1 MASNLYEQMKT
12 LANSFTL
19 PCAIFS
25 VEKNTDG
32 SCGKVRFFAI
42 NDLFTKGYYDLF
54 AVDHDVSS
62 IDLATFHTQIEGK
75 PYYTQIPKEPNFED
89 ICFRAAWGKEHIHVY
104 VDTTKIYGFWT
115 EDILM
120 PISFSPNDE
129 NVSYCIFMYTLN
141 KEMDTGKYASIP
153 PDVSSFVLKTC
164 LELRNEKDFYS
175 SMDIVTSD
183 LREYTDSFV
192 ACILS
197 LNKEKKTFEIISEDM
212 RERDR
217 LPYTVRDIFSNI
229 PYKIVASWEKA
240 LSKTNSIIIK
250 NTHDLNALEKKA
262 PELVGTLKEHEVYTL
277 ALVPFIHQGE
287 IIGYLYLTGFET
299 ENLVKVKEVI
309 ELVAFFIT
317 SEVAN
322 HLFMEK
328 LEYLSNID
336 VLTGV
341 YNRNRMNTDVDEF
354 STRIKLNHQPF
365 SVAFCDLNGL
375 KTINDNE
382 GHSTG
387 DRLIKDA
394 ANLLKEIFGGDDIYR
409 AGGDEFAIISF
420 DKTAEEF
427 EDKIKILREKASDPD
442 WLNFA
447 VGYYY
452 DSKGHSLR
460 KAMRYADERMYKD
473 KKEYYK
479 FHPEKRR

>member
-1 MASNLYEQMKT
+1 MASNFYEQMKT

-19 PCAIFS
+19 PCTVLS
-25 VEKNTDG
+25 VEKNEDG
-32 SCGKVRFFAI
+32 SCGDVRFFAI
-42 NDLFTKGYYDLF
+42 NDLFKKSYYDLF
-54 AVDHDVSS
+54 TSNNDTSV
-62 IDLATFHTQIEGK
+62 IDYENFHLEIEGK
-75 PYYTQIPKEPNFED
+75 LYHTQIPKEPNFED
-89 ICFRAAWGKEHIHVY
+89 ICFRAAWQGEHIHVY
-104 VDTTKIYGFWT
+104 VDTSKMYGFWT
-115 EDILM
+115 ENILM
-120 PISFSPNDE
+120 PINHSCRE
-129 NVSYCIFMYTLN
+129 NISYCLFMYTLN
-141 KEMDTGKYASIP
+141 EEMDTGKYSSIP
-153 PDVSSFVLKTC
+153 PDISSFVLKTC

-197 LNKEKKTFEIISEDM
+197 LNKERKTFEIISEAM
-212 RERDR
+212 RERDK

-229 PYKIVASWEKA
+229 PYRIVASWEKA

-250 NTHDLNALEKKA
+250 NSHDLDVLSKKA
-262 PELVGTLKEHEVYTL
+262 PEWVNSLKEHDVYTL

-287 IIGYLYLTGFET
+287 ILGYLYLTGFET

-309 ELVAFFIT
+309 ELVAFFLT

-382 GHSTG
+382 GHSVG
-387 DRLIKDA
+387 DRLIQDA
-394 ANLLKEIFGGDDIYR
+394 ANLLKEIFGGDNIYR

-427 EDKIKILREKASDPD
+427 EEKIKVLREKASDPD

-479 FHPEKRR
+479 AHPEKRR

>member
-1 MASNLYEQMKT
+1 MASNFYEQMKT

-19 PCAIFS
+19 PCTVLS
-25 VEKNTDG
+25 VEKNEDG
-32 SCGKVRFFAI
+32 SCGDVRFFAI
-42 NDLFTKGYYDLF
+42 NDLFKKSYYDLF
-54 AVDHDVSS
+54 TSNNDTSV
-62 IDLATFHTQIEGK
+62 IDYEDFHLEIEGK
-75 PYYTQIPKEPNFED
+75 LYHTKIPKEPNFED
-89 ICFRAAWGKEHIHVY
+89 ICFRAAWQGEHIHVY
-104 VDTTKIYGFWT
+104 VDTSKMYGFWT
-115 EDILM
+115 ENILM
-120 PISFSPNDE
+120 PINHSCQE
-129 NVSYCIFMYTLN
+129 NISYCLFMYTLN
-141 KEMDTGKYASIP
+141 EEMDTGKYSSIP
-153 PDVSSFVLKTC
+153 PDISSFVLKTC

-197 LNKEKKTFEIISEDM
+197 LNKERKTFEIISEAM
-212 RERDR
+212 RKRDK
-217 LPYTVRDIFSNI
+217 LPLTVRDIFSNI
-229 PYKIVASWEKA
+229 PYRIVASWEKA

-250 NTHDLNALEKKA
+250 NSHDLDVLSKKA
-262 PELVGTLKEHEVYTL
+262 PEWVNSLKEHDVYTL

-309 ELVAFFIT
+309 ELVAFFLT

-387 DRLIKDA
+387 DKLIKDA
-394 ANLLKEIFGGDDIYR
+394 ANLLMEIFGGDNIYR

-420 DKTAEEF
+420 DKTEEEF
-427 EDKIKILREKASDPD
+427 IGKINILREKASDPD

-479 FHPEKRR
+479 AHPEKRR

>member
-1 MASNLYEQMKT
+1 MTSNLYEQMKT

-32 SCGKVRFFAI
+32 SCGEVRFFAI

-54 AVDHDVSS
+54 AVDHDASS

-104 VDTTKIYGFWT
+104 VDTTKMYGFWT

-120 PISFSPNDE
+120 PISFSPEDE
-129 NVSYCIFMYTLN
+129 KVSHCIFMYTLN

-164 LELRNEKDFYS
+164 LELRNEKDFFS
-175 SMDIVTSD
+175 SMDVVTND
-183 LREYTDSFV
+183 LRDYTDSFV

-197 LNKEKKTFEIISEDM
+197 IDKDQKTFEIISESI

-217 LPYTVRDIFSNI
+217 KEYTIKEIFSTI

-240 LSKTNSIIIK
+240 LSETNIIIIK
-250 NTHDLNALEKKA
+250 NSHDMDVIAQKA
-262 PELVGTLKEHEVYTL
+262 PEWVKTLKENDVKTL

-299 ENLVKVKEVI
+299 ENLVKVKELI
-309 ELVAFFIT
+309 ELVAFFLT
-317 SEVAN
+317 SEIASYI
-322 HLFMEK
+322 FMQK

-354 STRIKLNHQPF
+354 STRLKLKPTPF

-375 KTINDNE
+375 KTINDTG
-382 GHSTG
+382 GHSAG
-387 DRLIKDA
+387 DRLLRDA
-394 ANLLKEIFGGDDIYR
+394 SNLLKEVFAEDNIYR
-409 AGGDEFAIISF
+409 AGGDEFAIISLESS
-420 DKTAEEF
+420 AEDF
-427 EDKIKILREKASDPD
+427 ENKIKLLREKASDPD

-447 VGYYY
+447 VGYYN
-452 DSKGHSLR
+452 DLKGHSLR

-473 KKEYYK
+473 KKAYYAS
-479 FHPEKRR
+479 HPEKKR

>member
-1 MASNLYEQMKT
+1 MTSTLYEQMKI

-25 VEKNTDG
+25 VEKNDDG
-32 SCGKVRFFAI
+32 NCGEVCFFAI

-54 AVDHDVSS
+54 SAEHGTSTV
-62 IDLATFHTQIEGK
+62 DLATFHTQIEGK

-89 ICFRAAWGKEHIHVY
+89 ICFRAAWQGEHIHVY
-104 VDTTKIYGFWT
+104 VDTSKMYGFWT

-120 PISFSPNDE
+120 PVNHNSDEE

-141 KEMDTGKYASIP
+141 KEMDTGKYAAIP

-197 LNKEKKTFEIISEDM
+197 IDKDNKTFEIISESM

-217 LPYTVRDIFSNI
+217 MEYSVKEIFDTI

-240 LSKTNSIIIK
+240 LSETNSIIIK
-250 NTHDLNALEKKA
+250 NNQDMEALSKKA
-262 PELVGTLKEHEVYTL
+262 PDWVKSLKENGVHTL
-277 ALVPFIHQGE
+277 ALVPFIQHEE
-287 IIGYLYLTGFET
+287 ILGYLYLTGFDT
-299 ENLVKVKEVI
+299 KNLVKAKEVI
-309 ELVAFFIT
+309 ELVAFFLT

-328 LEYLSNID
+328 LEFLSNID

-354 STRIKLNHQPF
+354 STRIKLEHFPF

-375 KTINDNE
+375 KTINDND
-382 GHSTG
+382 GHATG

-394 ANLLKEIFGGDDIYR
+394 ANLLKEVFPNDNIYR

-427 EDKIKILREKASDPD
+427 ENKIKLLKEKANDPD

-447 VGYYY
+447 VGFYN
-452 DSKGHSLR
+452 DMKGHSLR

-473 KKEYYK
+473 KKAYYSS
-479 FHPEKRR
+479 HPEKRR